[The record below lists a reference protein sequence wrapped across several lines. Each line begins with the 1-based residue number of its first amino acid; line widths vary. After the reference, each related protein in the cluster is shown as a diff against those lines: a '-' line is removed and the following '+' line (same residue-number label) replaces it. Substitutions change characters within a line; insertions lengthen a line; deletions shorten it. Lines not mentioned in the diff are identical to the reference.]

1 MGLPRKTGEKMSG
14 GELGQRYYLYILCV
28 SCMYVCVPYARLQ
41 LSEARDSTGSLEL
54 KLEALLKLRDLPVT
68 LEL

>member
-1 MGLPRKTGEKMSG
+1 MVESWASVTIFTFCVCE
-14 GELGQRYYLYILCV
+14 CV

-41 LSEARDSTGSLEL
+41 LSEARNSTGSLEL